1 LNEAMK
7 QAHEIMKEKN
17 PEIDPNSQE
26 AVDLAQAIG
35 IGAIVFNDLKNGR
48 VGDVK
53 FSFND
58 ALNFSGFTGPYVQF
72 THARLC
78 SIERKFMEKFSNVV
92 LPCDPSLLTLELEK
106 QVLLN
111 LIKFEAQF
119 EKAVDN
125 DEPSTLAA
133 QLLSLA
139 AAVSSWLTAGNIDI
153 EARVLCENHAVA
165 STRLALVRILRDIIA
180 ESLRLLCLK
189 APKRM

>member
-1 LNEAMK
+1 
-7 QAHEIMKEKN
+7 
-17 PEIDPNSQE
+17 
-26 AVDLAQAIG
+26 
-35 IGAIVFNDLKNGR
+35 LKNGR

-53 FSFND
+53 FSFSD

-78 SIERKFMEKFSNVV
+78 SIERKFNEKFNNIV
-92 LPCDPSLLTLELEK
+92 LPCDPSLLNLELEK

-111 LIKFEAQF
+111 LIKFESQF

-125 DEPSTLAA
+125 DEPSTFVA

-139 AAVSSWLTAGNIDI
+139 SAISSWLTAGNTDVS
-153 EARVLCENHAVA
+153 ARVLCDNHLLA
-165 STRLALVRILRDIIA
+165 SSRLALSNILRDIIA
-180 ESLRLLCLK
+180 ESLRLLGLK